1 MKQGVRCHKTGDVN
15 GTDTSS
21 TNQSTGARV
30 GKINS
35 QTALD
40 RHGGR
45 RASLAI
51 GNVQPA
57 STCKICCVGGAI
69 EHRLIEKRG
78 SRWPHYSYCHRLP
91 MRSLYLLAHIMFAEE
106 AQRYAGNYYDC
117 AISIMASTDPSP
129 YEKPNHLS
137 MKSMH

>member
-1 MKQGVRCHKTGDVN
+1 VKDGVCVVAKRETAN
-15 GTDTSS
+15 GTNTSS
-21 TNQSTGARV
+21 TIQSTGVRM

-57 STCKICCVGGAI
+57 ST
-69 EHRLIEKRG
+69 
-78 SRWPHYSYCHRLP
+78 
-91 MRSLYLLAHIMFAEE
+91 
-106 AQRYAGNYYDC
+106 
-117 AISIMASTDPSP
+117 
-129 YEKPNHLS
+129 
-137 MKSMH
+137 